1 MNPRRTARL
10 GVICGLGLGLS
21 ACALFPHSR
30 PWLAFLPHP
39 RPQVHVRPIEPATPG
54 PVMPAD
60 EGLYRDAASAIAQR
74 DYGRALDLLQAA
86 RDRDP
91 RDPRVPNAF
100 GVVYDKLGR
109 FDLSAEFYAEA
120 ESLDPGSQI
129 VANNR
134 AYSLMLQG
142 KSAPA
147 TALAAAAVPPA
158 PPGSPP
164 TLAAN
169 GAGIRL
175 AKTDGP
181 GVKAVIASSDSLPPA
196 VRRQPSWPGVV
207 TWVGSDQKGEVR
219 AANACADAHGRD
231 ACDHSGD
238 TSW

>member
-1 MNPRRTARL
+1 
-10 GVICGLGLGLS
+10 
-21 ACALFPHSR
+21 
-30 PWLAFLPHP
+30 
-39 RPQVHVRPIEPATPG
+39 
-54 PVMPAD
+54 MPAD

-74 DYGRALDLLQAA
+74 DYGRALDLLEAA

-120 ESLDPGSQI
+120 EALDPGSSI

-147 TALAAAAVPPA
+147 TALAAGPAQPAAPV
-158 PPGSPP
+158 SSP
-164 TLAAN
+164 TLSGN
-169 GAGIRL
+169 GSGLRL
-175 AKTDGP
+175 AKATGP

-207 TWVGSDQKGEVR
+207 SWVGSAQKGEVR
-219 AANACADAHGRD
+219 AASACADAHGQD
-231 ACDHSGD
+231 VCNHSGD